1 MLLPILH
8 DFSMKNV
15 AVCPPF
21 PYIVGMTKLEALK
34 KHLRP
39 GQVYRRE
46 DLARW
51 SNAVDRHLK
60 QLLADGTLTKLAGG
74 LYAYPKETVFG
85 KAPAE
90 DDKLVGTFLKDH
102 RFLLASPNAYN
113 SLGVGTTQLYD
124 KTVVYNHKR
133 HGLFSLGG
141 RAFDFR
147 VKPAFP
153 KALNKEFLLVD
164 LVNNVD
170 RLAESKNE
178 VLARVKERAASYDV
192 SRLQRAARNYGNVR
206 TKKFFAEALKADMAS
221 HVR

>member
-1 MLLPILH
+1 MKMLANCRT
-8 DFSMKNV
+8 FS
-15 AVCPPF
+15 
-21 PYIVGMTKLEALK
+21 YIVSMTKLLELK

-46 DLARW
+46 DLAQW

-60 QLLADGTLTKLAGG
+60 QFLNDGTFTKLAGG
-74 LYAYPKETVFG
+74 LYLYPKETVFG

-113 SLGVGTTQLYD
+113 SLGVGTTQLYN

-133 HGLFSLGG
+133 HGDFQFGG
-141 RAFDFR
+141 RKFALR
-147 VKPAFP
+147 VKPSFP
-153 KALNKEFLLVD
+153 KSLTKEFLLVD

-170 RLAESKNE
+170 QLAESKQE
-178 VLARVKERAASYDV
+178 VLARVTEKAASCDFRRLERA
-192 SRLQRAARNYGNVR
+192 
-206 TKKFFAEALKADMAS
+206 
-221 HVR
+221 